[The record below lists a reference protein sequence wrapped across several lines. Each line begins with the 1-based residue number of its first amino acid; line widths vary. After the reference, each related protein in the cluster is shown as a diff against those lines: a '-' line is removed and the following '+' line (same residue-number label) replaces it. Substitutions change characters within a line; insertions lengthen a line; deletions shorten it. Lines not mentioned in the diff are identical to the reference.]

1 MEWVDIMKDGVKWS
15 FCCEE
20 IQDFR
25 FFPNFLSVFGLISI
39 ENWKAQWGCQ
49 MTSNWAEII
58 SVNFL

>member
-1 MEWVDIMKDGVKWS
+1 MKDGVKWS
-15 FCCEE
+15 FFCEE

-39 ENWKAQWGCQ
+39 ENWKAPWGGQ
-49 MTSNWAEII
+49 MTSNWAGIF